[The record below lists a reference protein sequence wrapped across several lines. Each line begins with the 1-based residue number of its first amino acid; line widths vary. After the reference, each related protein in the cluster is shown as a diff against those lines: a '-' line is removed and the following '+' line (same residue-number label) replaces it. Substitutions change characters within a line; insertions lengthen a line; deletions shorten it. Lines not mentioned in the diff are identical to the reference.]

1 MRYVATHPDIA
12 EPVSVDTECADSARG
27 AAAER
32 FAELLGMATA
42 EVHRHVQVSG
52 G

>member
-32 FAELLGMATA
+32 FAELLGVPTA
-42 EVHRHVQVSG
+42 EAHRRVQVSSG
-52 G
+52 

>member
-12 EPVSVDTECADSARG
+12 EPVTVDTECADSARG

-32 FAELLGMATA
+32 FAEQLGVPAA
-42 EVHRHVQVSG
+42 EVHRLVHGDDS
-52 G
+52 